1 MADNTDEEHL
11 DNPINTQLNIP
22 SDDIIPTQDTA
33 TINPNQET
41 ENMEVH
47 KHPHHVTHK
56 KKWKEYLL
64 EFFMLFLAV
73 FCGFL
78 AEYQLE
84 HIIEKDK
91 EKQYIESLGRDVND
105 DIKFINEHYK
115 QWQNNYN
122 SSDSLAKIF
131 ESNEI
136 IKKPELAISLM
147 PEVIGFADFVSSDG
161 TIQQLMNSGGLRLIR
176 KRDVVDSIMAYQ
188 KQIEI
193 IKNFQNGM
201 NQYQQN
207 SRQLTDIFD
216 FVANAN
222 FANTKNVSLLSSD
235 KKSLNTAYVYVINW
249 RKKFHWLL
257 IYADAIKQ
265 HAEGL
270 LGVIHKYY
278 FI

>member
-1 MADNTDEEHL
+1 
-11 DNPINTQLNIP
+11 
-22 SDDIIPTQDTA
+22 
-33 TINPNQET
+33 
-41 ENMEVH
+41 MEVH

-78 AEYQLE
+78 AEYKLE

-136 IKKPELAISLM
+136 IKKSEIAISLM

-161 TIQQLMNSGGLRLIR
+161 TILQLMNSGGLRLIR

-188 KQIEI
+188 KQIEVM
-193 IKNFQNGM
+193 KNYQNGM

-222 FANTKNVSLLSSD
+222 LANTKNASLLSSD
-235 KKSLNTAYVYVINW
+235 KKSLNTAYVYVVNW

-270 LGVIHKYY
+270 LEVIHKYY

>member
-1 MADNTDEEHL
+1 MADIKDEEHL
-11 DNPINTQLNIP
+11 DNATTNQSENTPDEI
-22 SDDIIPTQDTA
+22 SPTNDTE
-33 TINPNQET
+33 TINSIQET

-78 AEYQLE
+78 AEYKLE

-91 EKQYIESLGRDVND
+91 EKQYIESLERDVND

-115 QWQNNYN
+115 QWQNNYYF
-122 SSDSLAKIF
+122 SDSLAKIF

-136 IKKPELAISLM
+136 IKKPEIAISLM

-161 TIQQLMNSGGLRLIR
+161 TIRQLMNSGGLRLIR

-188 KQIEI
+188 KQIEVM
-193 IKNFQNGM
+193 KNYQNGM

-207 SRQLTDIFD
+207 SQQLTDIFD

-222 FANTKNVSLLSSD
+222 LANTKNASLLASD
-235 KKSLNTAYVYVINW
+235 KKSLNTAYVYVVNW
-249 RKKFHWLL
+249 RKKFYWLL

>member
-11 DNPINTQLNIP
+11 DNPINTQLDIP